1 MDAAEIGAIA
11 SAASAVL
18 ALIEKYGPEA
28 WATIKKAVE
37 NTKST
42 TGPALTEIKAIY
54 AKCKADNSAI
64 QAS

>member
-1 MDAAEIGAIA
+1 MDAEEIGAIA

-28 WATIKKAVE
+28 WETIREAVE
-37 NTKST
+37 TTTSG
-42 TGPALTEIKAIY
+42 TGPSVAQVEAIY
-54 AKCKADNSAI
+54 ARCRADNAAI

>member
-11 SAASAVL
+11 SAASTVL

-28 WATIKKAVE
+28 WATVKEAIE
-37 NTKST
+37 TSKST
-42 TGPALTEIKAIY
+42 TGPTLAEIEAIY
-54 AKCKADNSAI
+54 AKCKADNAAI

>member
-1 MDAAEIGAIA
+1 MDVTEIGAIA

-28 WATIKKAVE
+28 WVTIKEAVE
-37 NTKST
+37 TTKST
-42 TGPALTEIKAIY
+42 TGPTLAEIEAIY
-54 AKCKADNSAI
+54 ARCKADNAAI

>member
-1 MDAAEIGAIA
+1 MDVTEIGAIA

-28 WATIKKAVE
+28 WATIKEAVE
-37 NTKST
+37 TTKST
-42 TGPALTEIKAIY
+42 TGPTLAEIEAIY
-54 AKCKADNSAI
+54 TRCKADNAAI